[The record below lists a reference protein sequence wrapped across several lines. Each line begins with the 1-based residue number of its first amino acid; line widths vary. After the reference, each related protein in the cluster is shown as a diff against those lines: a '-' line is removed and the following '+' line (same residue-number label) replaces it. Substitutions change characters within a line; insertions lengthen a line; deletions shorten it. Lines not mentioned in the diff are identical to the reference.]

1 MTIQVDDRMKKAASL
16 LVVLTLTIS
25 MLSIMATTVIA
36 VPPTEEGEYTIT
48 LIDVSYNPGTNL
60 QNWTYRITCISNPGI
75 SHVTFEFKTVC
86 DPPLNVIDNAGGAG
100 IVEISPDYDHPDP
113 TTGKVGIKF
122 ENFPVGD
129 GSIEEGESVDVW
141 FTLVGEWPVG
151 TIEAWIK
158 AGTTVGSLVVAGPEC
173 RIQNRIP
180 EIPFGTVMAGASM
193 IAALAAYVVIRKRK

>member
-1 MTIQVDDRMKKAASL
+1 MKKAASL
-16 LVVLTLTIS
+16 LAILALTVS
-25 MLSIMATTVIA
+25 MLSVMATTVIA

-60 QNWTYRITCISNPGI
+60 QNWTYRLTCISNPGI
-75 SHVTFEFKTVC
+75 SHVTFEFKTYC
-86 DPPLNVIDNAGGAG
+86 DPPLNVIDSAGGAG
-100 IVEISPDYDHPDP
+100 VVEISPDYDHPDP

-158 AGTTVGSLVVAGPEC
+158 AANNIESKIVAGPEC

>member
-1 MTIQVDDRMKKAASL
+1 MRKAASL
-16 LVVLTLTIS
+16 LVVLALTVS
-25 MLSIMATTVIA
+25 MISIMATSVVA
-36 VPPTEEGEYTIT
+36 PPPPPGEYTIT
-48 LIDVSYNPGTNL
+48 LIDVSYNPSTNL
-60 QNWTYRITCISNPGI
+60 QNWTYRLTCISSPGI

-86 DPPLNVIDNAGGAG
+86 DPPVTVIDDAGPVS
-100 IVEISPDYDHPDP
+100 VEIPTDYDHPDP

-122 ENFPVGD
+122 ENFPD
-129 GSIEEGESVDVW
+129 SIEAGESVDVW

-158 AGTTVGSLVVAGPEC
+158 ASTNVVSQVVAGPEC

-193 IAALAAYVVIRKRK
+193 IAALGAYVVIRKRK